1 MGPEVDAPEPSN
13 AAQPA
18 PIAPRPHG
26 PALRRGVATF
36 VRQFNRKPVWI
47 TAAPGRV
54 NLIGEHTDYSG
65 GFVLPFAID
74 RHCYVIAAPGEI
86 EGMSRIFAADA
97 GAHEA
102 LNASDAHD
110 PDAPAGELWLV
121 DIRKNL
127 YPLAGGKPPSGF
139 SPGSWKSYVAGA
151 IDRTR
156 DLTTKAAGK
165 PLSNVDMVIASD
177 IPLGGG
183 LSSSAAIEVALAMWV
198 QAAADVELAPWDVIK
213 ACRDAEHSFAG
224 VPCGIMDQAIAVL
237 AKDGAAMM
245 MRCREPY
252 KPAFVPMPSSD
263 QLAVLVVNSNVRHAL
278 AAGEYA
284 ARVEACKQLETLL
297 GALYLSDVD
306 LASVEN
312 RRAEISDDQF
322 NVATHVMEENTRVHA
337 AVDALKRGDI
347 RGLGQLLTRSH
358 ESLRDLYRVSCAE
371 LDAIV
376 AAAIAHDGV
385 YGARMVGGGFGG
397 CAIVLCK
404 PDVVATLSRTLR
416 DMYRAKFSRDCTI
429 TRVETAAGGR
439 IIAR

>member
-1 MGPEVDAPEPSN
+1 MESMMGPEVDAPDRRSV
-13 AAQPA
+13 AVDAGGS
-18 PIAPRPHG
+18 PRAHG
-26 PALRRGVATF
+26 PALRRGAAAF
-36 VRQFNRKPVWI
+36 VQQFNRKPRWI

-74 RHCYVIAAPGEI
+74 RHCYVVAAPGEL

-97 GAHEA
+97 GT
-102 LNASDAHD
+102 SDAD
-110 PDAPAGELWLV
+110 TPAGELWLV

-139 SPGSWKSYVAGA
+139 TRGGWKSYVAGA

-156 DLTTKAAGK
+156 ELTTKAGGQ
-165 PLSNVDMVIASD
+165 PLTNVDMVIASD
-177 IPLGGG
+177 VPLGGG
-183 LSSSAAIEVALAMWV
+183 LSSSAALEVALAMWV
-198 QAAADVELAPWDVIK
+198 QAATQVELAPWDIIG
-213 ACRDAEHSFAG
+213 ACREAERSFAG
-224 VPCGIMDQAIAVL
+224 VPCGVMDQAAAVL
-237 AKDGAAMM
+237 AQPGAAMM

-252 KPAFVPMPSSD
+252 KPTYVPMPRED
-263 QLAVLVVNSNVRHAL
+263 EMAVLVVNSQVKHAL
-278 AAGEYA
+278 AAGEYG
-284 ARVEACKQLETLL
+284 ARVEACKQLETML

-312 RRAEISDDQF
+312 RRAEMTEEQF
-322 NVATHVMEENTRVHA
+322 NIATHVMEENTRVHA
-337 AVDALKRGDI
+337 AADAMRRGDW
-347 RGLGQLLTRSH
+347 RGLGHLVTRSH

-376 AAAIAHDGV
+376 ATAITHEGV
-385 YGARMVGGGFGG
+385 FGSRMVGGGFGG

-404 PDVVATLSRTLR
+404 PDVVASVSRTLR

-429 TRVETAAGGR
+429 TRVSPSAGGC
-439 IIAR
+439 IVAR

>member
-1 MGPEVDAPEPSN
+1 MGPEVDAPDTMN
-13 AAQPA
+13 PA
-18 PIAPRPHG
+18 PQAPAAPRPHG
-26 PALRRGVATF
+26 PALRRGVAAF
-36 VRQFNRKPVWI
+36 VQQFNRKPVWI

-97 GAHEA
+97 GATA
-102 LNASDAHD
+102 PLD
-110 PDAPAGELWLV
+110 PDSPAGELWLV
-121 DIRKNL
+121 DLRKNL

-139 SPGSWKSYVAGA
+139 FRGSWKSYVAGA
-151 IDRTR
+151 IDRAR
-156 DLTTKAAGK
+156 ELTAKIGGK
-165 PLSNVDMVIASD
+165 PLTNVDMVIASD
-177 IPLGGG
+177 VPLGGG
-183 LSSSAAIEVALAMWV
+183 LSSSAALEVALAMWV
-198 QAAADVELAPWDVIK
+198 QAASGVELSQWDVIN
-213 ACRDAEHSFAG
+213 ACREAERNFAG

-237 AKDGAAMM
+237 AKEGTAMM

-252 KPAFVPMPSSD
+252 KPTFVPMPPPD
-263 QLAVLVVNSNVRHAL
+263 QLAVLVVNSNIKHAL

-284 ARVEACKQLETLL
+284 SRVEACKQLETLL

-306 LASVEN
+306 LASIEN
-312 RRAEISDDQF
+312 RRAEISEDQF
-322 NVATHVMEENTRVHA
+322 NIATHVMEENTRVHA
-337 AVDALKRGDI
+337 AIDALKRGDI
-347 RGLGQLLTRSH
+347 KGLGHLLTRSH

-376 AAAIAHDGV
+376 SAAIAHDGV
-385 YGARMVGGGFGG
+385 FGARMVGGGFGG

-404 PDVVATLSRTLR
+404 PDVVAPLSRTLR
-416 DMYRAKFSRDCTI
+416 DMYRAKFTRDCTI
-429 TRVETAAGGR
+429 TRVETSAGGR